1 VRSPKAKDIG
11 DGRQTNAVS
20 IGEVLAEARHRRG
33 FTVAEVSHY
42 TRIRESIIR
51 GIERDD
57 YLLCGSDAHARGD
70 IRIIATAL
78 GLDPDPLIRE
88 FDTTYPSEPDPAETE
103 MVRPTIPFARFR
115 GHRIRWLPALLAL
128 VLVLALAVVGFVA
141 NHFVA
146 GTSTGSGSPAVSSGG
161 AASPGSASPASSV
174 APALVPVRVQAFGP
188 DGTADGDNPK
198 LAALATDTSAATAWM
213 TGRYGSAHFG
223 ALPSGRGRS
232 GTGLLLDLG
241 HEVTITSA
249 EVTLGTRPGA
259 GFEML
264 AGNTPSRADLRV
276 VAFATKASGALG
288 VRFATPVHA
297 RYVLI
302 WFTVLPPDGA
312 GTFQASVYNI
322 TVQGEN
328 R

>member
-88 FDTTYPSEPDPAETE
+88 FDTTNPSEPDPAETE
-103 MVRPTIPFARFR
+103 TVRPTIPFARFR
-115 GHRIRWLPALLAL
+115 GHRIKWLPALLAL
-128 VLVLALAVVGFVA
+128 VLALALAVLGFVA
-141 NHFVA
+141 YHFVA
-146 GTSTGSGSPAVSSGG
+146 GPSSPATPSSR
-161 AASPGSASPASSV
+161 AASSGSASPASSV
-174 APALVPVRVQAFGP
+174 APALVPVRVLAFGP
-188 DGTADGDNPK
+188 DGTTDGDNPQ
-198 LAALATDTSAATAWM
+198 LAVLATDASPATAWM
-213 TGRYGSAHFG
+213 SDRYGSARFG
-223 ALPSGRGRS
+223 TLPSGRGQS

-241 HEVTITSA
+241 REVTITSA

-259 GFEML
+259 GFEMR
-264 AGNTPSRADLRV
+264 AGNTPSLADLRV
-276 VAFATKASGALG
+276 VAIATKASGALG

-302 WFTVLPPDGA
+302 WFTVLPSDGA